1 MSGLK
6 QTLREYGITAGTLGS
21 TAGQTIMVALL
32 PVLLAEYTGSALWI
46 GFAIGGEGI
55 FALLVPYW
63 AGSLSDLLPE
73 RLAQRFGRRTLF
85 LMLTAPL
92 MAAVLVATPFFR
104 GYWPLA
110 GIAFAFFCLFHAYLT
125 PLWALMVDTVRDE
138 RWGRVHGVRGA
149 LHAGGL
155 AYGLVVAG
163 LLYAVWRPL
172 PFIVAAVLIL
182 ITTGITIWAVPPQG
196 DATRAGGPGERGAGA
211 RVPHGERE
219 APGVSSRTVWNEL
232 KDRPEIRWL
241 LLANAL
247 WTGAVDGIRPYIFLF
262 AAEVVGIN
270 TAQTSVILLLLVG
283 GIGIGSVVLG
293 RVGDRYG
300 RGRPLALGA
309 LLTSIAMF
317 CGVAIRGV
325 GGALALLLVSGIG
338 AAALIALP
346 YPLFAEMVGGRA
358 IGRYTGLYILSLG
371 AGRVLAPVAMGAAI
385 DLAKPL
391 FPGGEGYPI
400 MWPVAGTMSMLGLL
414 ALRASMR
421 AASSDCAGGGGNVS
435 YCRIEEP
442 QSEGRDD
449 DD

>member
-1 MSGLK
+1 MAGLK

-32 PVLLAEYTGSALWI
+32 PVLLATYTDSALWI

-63 AGSLSDLLPE
+63 AGTLSDLLPE
-73 RLAQRFGRRTLF
+73 RLARRFGRRTLF
-85 LMLTAPL
+85 LILTAPL
-92 MAAVLVATPFFR
+92 MAGVLVAAPFFR

-125 PLWALMVDTVRDE
+125 PLWALMVDTVPDE

-163 LLYAVWRPL
+163 LLYAVWAPL

-196 DATRAGGPGERGAGA
+196 AVVRAGRPGERGARASDREGGA
-211 RVPHGERE
+211 
-219 APGVSSRTVWNEL
+219 AGVSSRTVWREL

-262 AAEVVGIN
+262 AQEVVGLN
-270 TAQTSVILLLLVG
+270 TAQTSVILVLLVG

-300 RGRPLALGA
+300 RGRPLAFGA
-309 LLTSIAMF
+309 LLTTIAMF
-317 CGVAIRGV
+317 FGVAIRGV

-371 AGRVLAPVAMGAAI
+371 AGRILAPVAMGAAI

-391 FPGGEGYPI
+391 FPGGDGYPI
-400 MWPVAGTMSMLGLL
+400 MWPVAGAMSALGLL
-414 ALRASMR
+414 ALRVSLR
-421 AASSDCAGGGGNVS
+421 AASSDCASGDGKVS
-435 YCRIEEP
+435 
-442 QSEGRDD
+442 
-449 DD
+449 

>member
-32 PVLLAEYTGSALWI
+32 PVLLAEYTSSAIWI

-63 AGSLSDLLPE
+63 AGALSDHLPE
-73 RLAQRFGRRTLF
+73 RLAGRLGRRTLF
-85 LMLTAPL
+85 LLLTAPL
-92 MAAVLVATPFFR
+92 MAGVLVATPFFK

-125 PLWALMVDTVRDE
+125 PLWALMVDTVPDE

-163 LLYAVWRPL
+163 LLYAIWPPL
-172 PFIVAAVLIL
+172 PFIVAAALIL
-182 ITTGITIWAVPPQG
+182 ITTGITIAAVPPAEG
-196 DATRAGGPGERGAGA
+196 ESGGRSRESRHHATASRREAGGSGEG
-211 RVPHGERE
+211 
-219 APGVSSRTVWNEL
+219 SWTVWKEL
-232 KDRPEIRWL
+232 KDRPEIRLL

-247 WTGAVDGIRPYIFLF
+247 WTGAVDGIRPYVFLF
-262 AAEVVGIN
+262 AAEVVNIN
-270 TAQTSVILLLLVG
+270 TAETSLILLLLVG

-300 RGRPLALGA
+300 RGKPLAWGA
-309 LLTSIAMF
+309 LLTAIAMF

-371 AGRVLAPVAMGAAI
+371 AGRVLAPVAVGGAI

-391 FPGGEGYPI
+391 FPAEGGYPI
-400 MWPVAGTMSMLGLL
+400 MWPVAGVMAVLGLL
-414 ALRASMR
+414 ALRAALR
-421 AASSDCAGGGGNVS
+421 EANRNCARDGADLS
-435 YCRIEEP
+435 YCRIENQQRKP
-442 QSEGRDD
+442 
-449 DD
+449 